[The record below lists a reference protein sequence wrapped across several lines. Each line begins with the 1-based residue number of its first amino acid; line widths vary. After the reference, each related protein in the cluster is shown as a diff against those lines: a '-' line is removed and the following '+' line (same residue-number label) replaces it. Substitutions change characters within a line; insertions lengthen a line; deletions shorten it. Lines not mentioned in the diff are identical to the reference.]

1 MVDVCAIQMY
11 KNYFDYFRD
20 QPFLFKRRTSSQNY
34 TQIKATLRGQENG
47 VNHFPFLTGEGDW
60 KSKINQTNEQTFAI
74 TI

>member
-47 VNHFPFLTGEGDW
+47 VKHFPFLSGEGTERA
-60 KSKINQTNEQTFAI
+60 K
-74 TI
+74 